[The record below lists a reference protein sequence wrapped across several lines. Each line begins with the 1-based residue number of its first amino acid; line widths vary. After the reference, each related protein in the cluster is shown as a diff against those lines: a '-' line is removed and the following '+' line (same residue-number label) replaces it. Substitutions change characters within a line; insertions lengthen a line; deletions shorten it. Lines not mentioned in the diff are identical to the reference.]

1 MDELLELFS
10 DVEFEKSAEEI
21 EAIINDARL
30 LYNSYIQNTYNNNIN
45 IKKIKK
51 INKEIQILKRIQNK
65 QNVKQNEQN
74 EQNVK
79 QNEQNEQENYTKC
92 NLKRKITPIKNSIE
106 SLQDE
111 IENIQYYLEEQKKFN
126 IQEKII
132 NVYKELKKIDNHF
145 DSLILIDLILEIEEI
160 KELNL

>member
-65 QNVKQNEQN
+65 
-74 EQNVK
+74 QNVK

>member
-10 DVEFEKSAEEI
+10 DVEFEKSVEEI
-21 EAIINDARL
+21 EAIIKDARL
-30 LYNSYIQNTYNNNIN
+30 LYNTYIQNNYNNSIN
-45 IKKIKK
+45 AKKIKK
-51 INKEIQILKRIQNK
+51 LKKEIQILKK
-65 QNVKQNEQN
+65 QNIIELEIKSTGSTGSI
-74 EQNVK
+74 K
-79 QNEQNEQENYTKC
+79 STGS
-92 NLKRKITPIKNSIE
+92 KRKLTPIQNSIE
-106 SLQDE
+106 SYQDE